1 MTTGKMNTSNFK
13 LAICML
19 FDPVIHGMDEASS
32 PGILNHYL
40 VVYTIELD
48 EFYNNDYKDII
59 EIVKFNYDQQQQQTA
74 YIRQE
79 QQTAYI
85 RGSGQEHQ
93 MGRAPKLDIIQCD
106 ELIGLEQVGYIKT
119 FWLKIVQ
126 RRWKKVY
133 KERQEMLKQR
143 SSIVALKERQQNGQW
158 PKHLR
163 QWPKFTLNLP

>member
-1 MTTGKMNTSNFK
+1 MNTGKMNTGKMNTGKMNTSNFK
-13 LAICML
+13 LAICMQ

-32 PGILNHYL
+32 PDILNHYL

-79 QQTAYI
+79 
-85 RGSGQEHQ
+85 HQ

-106 ELIGLEQVGYIKT
+106 ELSGLEQVGYIKT